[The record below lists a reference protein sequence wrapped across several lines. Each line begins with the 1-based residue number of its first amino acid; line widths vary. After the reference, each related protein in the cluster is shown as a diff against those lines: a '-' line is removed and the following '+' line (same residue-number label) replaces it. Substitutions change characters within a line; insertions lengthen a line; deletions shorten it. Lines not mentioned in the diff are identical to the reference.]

1 VFFLRMSNGFLKRA
15 RQKRRLY
22 RSSIATLLTS
32 SSLVSQLW
40 LLPTAQA
47 QTTEY
52 CWISNDASSQ
62 KENLL
67 VGALKGNSDSEKRY
81 KTLIKEHGEYLQRC
95 RSRTWPNTQAIWLRL
110 YPCDVRAGALDQILD
125 RIVNRGYNQVY
136 VEVFYDS
143 QVLLPASDNPTPW
156 RSIVRTPGNEKVDL
170 LAQSIQKGRERGLQ
184 VYAWMFTMNF
194 GYTYSLRQDRQ
205 DALARNGR
213 GETSLSVVKDG
224 SQVFIDPYNLQAKTD
239 YYQLVQ
245 AVLKRR
251 PDGILFDYIRY
262 PRGEGSGSVAS
273 RVEDLWIYGNAAKQ
287 ALYDRAL
294 NNKGRELIQRYI
306 RQGSISAN
314 DIADVNKLYP
324 NEATPLWQGRTP
336 SPADTVASVQWQ
348 LWQLSVAHAAQG
360 VLDFLA
366 LAALAAQRSGVKAGG
381 VFFPD
386 ANQSVGQVGY
396 DSRLQPWD
404 RFPNSLEWHPMSYGV
419 CGNTSCI
426 ENLVK
431 RVVDRSS
438 PGIQVIPALA
448 GVWGQPI
455 TNRPPLETQMQAL
468 RLRTPQINA
477 VSHFAFS
484 WQEPQFD
491 RDRKFCQL

>member
-1 VFFLRMSNGFLKRA
+1 MSNGFLKRA

-81 KTLIKEHGEYLQRC
+81 KTLIKEHGEYLQQC

>member
-1 VFFLRMSNGFLKRA
+1 MSNGFLKRA

-386 ANQSVGQVGY
+386 ANQAVGQVGY

>member
-1 VFFLRMSNGFLKRA
+1 MSNGFLKRA